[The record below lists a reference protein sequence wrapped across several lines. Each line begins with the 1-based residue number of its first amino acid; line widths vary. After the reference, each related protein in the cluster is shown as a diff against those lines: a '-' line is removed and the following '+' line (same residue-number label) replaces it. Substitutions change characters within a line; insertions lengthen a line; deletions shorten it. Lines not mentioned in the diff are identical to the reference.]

1 MELLES
7 VKVPDQVLEGMGR
20 TIKEDVKHCLVA
32 ECPPAVVCS
41 PDISV
46 LQLRAATKPSGRVK
60 FGKSAV
66 GSISSCRT

>member
-41 PDISV
+41 PDISA
-46 LQLRAATKPSGRVK
+46 LQLRAATKPSG
-60 FGKSAV
+60 G
-66 GSISSCRT
+66 